1 MRKTLRGPLIA
12 LALAAVVVGPVLATT
27 GVGFHQTF
35 QSRAT
40 VDGRIHARSPQIKL
54 ESKGAT
60 DFVTVTLVIDPLASS
75 GWHSH
80 PGVVIV
86 SVVSGSLTFYDKHC
100 HATVHAA
107 GSAFVE
113 SGNDPG
119 LVRNFSD
126 TTPATV
132 NATYIVPAGTPNT
145 SLRVDKDNPGCSQ
158 S

>member
-1 MRKTLRGPLIA
+1 MRKTFRGPLIA

-27 GVGFHQTF
+27 GVGFHQTI

-40 VDGRIHARSPQIKL
+40 VSGRIHAKSPDVKL
-54 ESKGAT
+54 DSKGDT

-86 SVVSGSLTFYDKHC
+86 SVASGSVTFYDESC

-113 SGNDPG
+113 LGDDPG
-119 LVRNFSD
+119 LVRNLSD

-145 SLRVDKDNPGCSQ
+145 SLRVDQDNPGCPQ